1 MNNQF
6 PYGYMPPF
14 NNTNINYDREIKML
28 NDRIDLLEKQIK
40 RLDKRLNSIEN
51 NNNYY
56 PRPMPYSNNE
66 NNYPNNNYMI

>member
-14 NNTNINYDREIKML
+14 NNNSYDREIKML
-28 NDRIDLLEKQIK
+28 CDRIELLEKQVK
-40 RLDKRLNSIEN
+40 RLDKRLTALEN

-56 PRPMPYSNNE
+56 PRPMPYSNSE